1 MRQETFVSYK
11 GYRWLFIT
19 ALALVAFTI
28 IYFMNSP
35 VGGRNGGTVVGYTY
49 GTLATV
55 GIIWLMAFGA
65 RKRAYRS
72 SVGTVEGWLA
82 AHVWIGLGLLLLVPL
97 HAGFSFGCN
106 VHTLAYVFMVVTIL
120 SGVWGMVN
128 YATLSSRIDSH
139 RGGRKSKAV
148 LEQIGELSSELATL
162 CNGKSDAIVA
172 FVQKFDFEFSP
183 TIRTLLS
190 HSTVPSVDQKGASV
204 LLVKM
209 AESEQQDALRAIS
222 LIDQKADLAR
232 ALLEESRI
240 KALLRVWLFIH
251 VPVSIALCVAVAV
264 HILSVFIF
272 W

>member
-1 MRQETFVSYK
+1 MQQETFVSYK
-11 GYRWLFIT
+11 NYRWLFIT
-19 ALALVAFTI
+19 AIALVACTV
-28 IYFMNSP
+28 IYFVNSP

-49 GTLATV
+49 GTLATI

-65 RKRAYRS
+65 RKRAYHS
-72 SVGTVEGWLA
+72 SLGTVEGWLA

-128 YATLSSRIDSH
+128 YATLSARIDSH

-148 LEQIGELSSELATL
+148 LEQLGELSAELATL
-162 CNGKSDAIVA
+162 CNGKSDAIMSLVH
-172 FVQKFDFEFSP
+172 KFDFEFTP
-183 TIRTLLS
+183 TLRTLLS
-190 HSTVPSVDQKGASV
+190 TSTLPSVDQKAASA
-204 LLVKM
+204 LLMKM
-209 AESEQQDALRAIS
+209 PESEHQDALRAIS

-240 KALLRVWLFIH
+240 KALLRAWLFIH
-251 VPVSIALCVAVAV
+251 VPVSIALCVALAV